1 MMAGSGEAQAL
12 TAELEDTQGS
22 AAPIPRLGAAED
34 AGSEPSPD
42 PRAGV
47 GASVRPSAH
56 ERFLLG
62 ALNRHVRTGRIAFIM
77 HGTTIAVGAGSSVD
91 VVVRVHNPDFF
102 RKVVCHGNLG
112 MGEAFMA
119 GDFEVEGGRLA
130 ELLTLLLR
138 SEIDKR
144 MRQDLGFVVRY
155 IGVRLGNLFRSK
167 AANVQRHYDV
177 GEDLFDAFLLDRHQV
192 YSCGYAHTWHDDIDT
207 LQRNKLDRICR
218 KLMLRP
224 EHRLLDIGCGRGG
237 LLIHAALNYGIRGL
251 GVTNSRAHQQR
262 ALDNIRR
269 HGLVDQLDVQLGDF
283 SEVDDRFD
291 RVASIGMLEHVPPGA
306 VPGYF
311 RKIKSVLLP
320 QGWALVHAIGLN
332 AARNRHDPFIQKYI
346 FPGSDTP
353 KLSVLAR
360 NIEANDLAIID
371 VENLSRHYAVTCRR
385 WLESFQRSRDTLDPG
400 RYDAP
405 FKQMWEYYLS
415 CGVAVAV
422 AGNLS
427 VYQVLFT
434 NDYHAAYPFQR
445 V

>member
-1 MMAGSGEAQAL
+1 MTHAGAV
-12 TAELEDTQGS
+12 
-22 AAPIPRLGAAED
+22 
-34 AGSEPSPD
+34 AG
-42 PRAGV
+42 G
-47 GASVRPSAH
+47 RPSGY
-56 ERFLLG
+56 ERFFLA
-62 ALNRHVRTGRIAFIM
+62 ALDRHVRIGRIAFAVRGAI
-77 HGTTIAVGAGSSVD
+77 TVVGAGHSVD
-91 VVVRVHNPDFF
+91 IVVRVQNPDFF

-112 MGEAFMA
+112 MAEAFMA
-119 GDFEVEGGRLA
+119 GDFEIEGEHLT
-130 ELLTLLLR
+130 EFLTLLLR
-138 SEIDKR
+138 SEIDKKL
-144 MRQDLGFVVRY
+144 RQDLGFVARY
-155 IGVRLGNLFRSK
+155 IGVRLGNLFRTKS
-167 AANVQRHYDV
+167 ANVQRHYDI

-192 YSCGYAHTWHDDIDT
+192 YSCGYAHTWHDDVDT

-218 KLMLRP
+218 KLTLRP
-224 EHRLLDIGCGRGG
+224 EHRLLDIGCGKGG
-237 LLIHAALNYGIRGL
+237 LLIHAALNYGVRGV

-269 HGLVDQLDVQLGDF
+269 HGLEDRLAVHFGDF
-283 SEVDDRFD
+283 SEVDDQFD
-291 RVASIGMLEHVPPGA
+291 RVASVGMLEHVPPGE
-306 VPGYF
+306 VPTYF

-371 VENLSRHYAVTCRR
+371 VENIARHYAVTCRR
-385 WLESFQRSRDTLDPG
+385 WLEGFQRNRDALDPG
-400 RYDAP
+400 RYDAS
-405 FKQMWEYYLS
+405 FKRMWEYYLC